1 MMTLLFML
9 LPLLGCYEPSIH
21 VQDLQY
27 FREAQQQSNAT
38 KSADQCQ
45 SIQNESM
52 RGECIWY
59 AAQKAITQGVDP
71 FPICEKSPTLPWKH
85 ACVFEVADR
94 NSVIGEKALIWCK
107 QAGDFYRRCM
117 YHAIQREETQL
128 MKQYP
133 FGKER
138 ELISEIQRR
147 LSDVGEIKEDPLSQT
162 LTARILAKRFVSKWK
177 KNNELLFSEEHCG
190 TAGMSICSDAYR
202 FSLKLTRRRPQ
213 VCVVPM
219 DVLLVKKARMP
230 RWSEDFELQAMDAWE
245 DFCRN

>member
-71 FPICEKSPTLPWKH
+71 FPICEQSPTLLWKH

-94 NSVIGEKALIWCK
+94 NSVTGEKALIWCK

-177 KNNELLFSEEHCG
+177 KKTTYS
-190 TAGMSICSDAYR
+190 
-202 FSLKLTRRRPQ
+202 
-213 VCVVPM
+213 
-219 DVLLVKKARMP
+219 KK
-230 RWSEDFELQAMDAWE
+230 
-245 DFCRN
+245 